1 MKRPL
6 DGEPAGEPR
15 PATVL
20 RGLLAVSLV
29 VAVVPTAVAEFPQ
42 PRLAAIHPPGGQRG
56 TTVEVRLVGS
66 DLDDLERI
74 EFFHPGFVASPV
86 MGEPTE
92 FDPEPRP
99 VAGRM
104 RVQIAESVPPG
115 AYDAVAVG
123 RYGVSNPRIFMVG
136 AAPEIVK
143 PRSVG
148 SPETALDVPTDATV
162 CGTAE
167 ANVADHYGIPLAA
180 GQRIHIEVWARRIES
195 RLTPS
200 VSVLDPDGRVVAK
213 ARRLHGEDPWLE
225 FVAAK
230 PGRHVV
236 RVHDTFMGGG
246 DEMPYRLS
254 ISTGPVVEAVF
265 PPAAPLGGTVK
276 LTAIGRGLPNAAP
289 ATIEGNAEGLGQ
301 VSVDAQLGSVEAGA
315 SGRVAWRMLSPR
327 DTDAPLVDAI
337 GGVLDTM
344 PIPPA
349 ILASKRPVT
358 IEQEPNDDPSKPQR
372 IEVPSAVAGRFHPER
387 DRDWLSFEAKAG
399 DAVVLELYSKR
410 LGLPTDASILVQR
423 MTTGADGAASTEDV
437 VFADDGPAEF
447 ADPLANQPV
456 LDPSVSFKA
465 PADGTY
471 RVLVRELAADSR
483 AGVDK
488 AWVLDLR
495 RPEPGFHLVAMLAER
510 DRADQN
516 KFVRTI
522 PSLAAGGSLALD
534 VLAMRRDGFTGAI
547 EIEAEDLP
555 PGVTA
560 HASVIRS
567 GTNRG
572 SIVLTAAEGTK
583 PCAGSFRVVG
593 RGTLEGDDMSEVA
606 SVASLRWNVDN
617 QNTPMIFRESR
628 EIPIAVTAD
637 TAPLSV
643 QPTETKV
650 WEVVRGA
657 AVQVPL
663 SVARR
668 AGAKGTVS
676 LTSPGLPAELKLG
689 EVKIDEK
696 ATAVSAAVTV
706 DAKLPAGTYP
716 VVLEGVSKMA
726 YARNPEAAKAARAD
740 VERIAAI
747 TKDRGTKVEAAKQ
760 AVAAAQKAVA
770 DAKAAQPSAQ
780 AAAAPPDIA
789 GLEQAVAKAAESQRA
804 AEAALKAAEAEQ
816 AKRDAAAKAAEA
828 ASAPKD
834 IDVPLAVPPIV
845 LLVKDPPANPPAN
858 PPAEAPKP

>member
-1 MKRPL
+1 MKRSFFGGPCPL
-6 DGEPAGEPR
+6 DPLRRLLFASLLIAVAPPA
-15 PATVL
+15 L
-20 RGLLAVSLV
+20 
-29 VAVVPTAVAEFPQ
+29 AEFPQ

-66 DLDDLERI
+66 DLDELERI
-74 EFFHPGFVASPV
+74 EFFHPGIVAVPV
-86 MGEPTE
+86 MTEPSE
-92 FDPEPRP
+92 FDPEPKA

-104 RVQIAESVPPG
+104 RVQIAETVPPG

-148 SPETALDVPTDATV
+148 TPETALDVPTDATV

-167 ANVADHYGIPLAA
+167 VNVADHFAIPLAA
-180 GQRIHIEVWARRIES
+180 GQRIHLELWARRIES
-195 RLTPS
+195 RLTSS
-200 VSVLDPDGRVVAK
+200 VAVLDPEGRVVAK
-213 ARRLHGEDPWLE
+213 ANRLHGEDPWLE

-276 LTAIGRGLPNAAP
+276 LTAIGRGLPNASP

-349 ILASKRPVT
+349 VLASKRPVT
-358 IEQEPNDDPSKPQR
+358 VEQEPNDDASKPQR
-372 IEVPSAVAGRFHPER
+372 IEVPSAVAGRFHPEG
-387 DRDWLSFEAKAG
+387 DRDWFAFDAKAG

-410 LGLPTDASILVQR
+410 LGLPTDASLLVQR
-423 MTTGADGAASTEDV
+423 VVTGADGAASAEDV

-447 ADPLANQPV
+447 ADPLANQPA

-534 VLAMRRDGFTGAI
+534 VLAMRRDGFTGEI

-637 TAPLSV
+637 TAPLAV

-650 WEVVRGA
+650 WEVVRGGSI
-657 AVQVPL
+657 QVPL
-663 SVARR
+663 AVARR
-668 AGAKGTVS
+668 AGAKGTAS

-696 ATAVSAAVTV
+696 ATAVTAAVNV

-716 VVLEGVSKMA
+716 LVLEGVSKMA

-740 VERIAAI
+740 AERIAALV
-747 TKDRGTKVEAAKQ
+747 KDRAAKVEAAKQ

-770 DAKAAQPSAQ
+770 DAKAAVQPSPQ
-780 AAAAPPDIA
+780 AAPAPPNIA
-789 GLEQAVAKAAESQRA
+789 ELEQAAAKAAESQRA
-804 AEAALKAAEAEQ
+804 AEAAFKAAEAEH

-845 LLVKDPPANPPAN
+845 LVVKD